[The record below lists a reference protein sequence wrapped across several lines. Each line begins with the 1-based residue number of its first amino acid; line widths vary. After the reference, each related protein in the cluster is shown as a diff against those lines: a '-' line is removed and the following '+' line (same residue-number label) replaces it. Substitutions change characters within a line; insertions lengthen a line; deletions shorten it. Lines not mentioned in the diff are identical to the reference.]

1 MHAMALKG
9 TYSYCISI
17 MFNYSIGRYPKYI
30 VIKQSIYILIYVYI
44 MLIGI
49 NVLKILM
56 FFQ

>member
-1 MHAMALKG
+1 
-9 TYSYCISI
+9 
-17 MFNYSIGRYPKYI
+17 MFNYSLGRYPKDI
-30 VIKQSIYILIYVYI
+30 VIKQSISILIYVYI